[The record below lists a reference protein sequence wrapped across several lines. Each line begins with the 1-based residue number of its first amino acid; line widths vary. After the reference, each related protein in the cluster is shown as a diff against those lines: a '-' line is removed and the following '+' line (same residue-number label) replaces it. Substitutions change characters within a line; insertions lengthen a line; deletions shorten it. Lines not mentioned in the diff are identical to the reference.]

1 VGVLMLEHPAFG
13 PGDVGVGHAPQRE
26 RQRLDDEIIDG
37 ELVGWLAL
45 LVLGRRSVDLL
56 PRSEERRVGKECRS
70 RWSPYHSKK
79 KPAALAASA
88 CYRGCAQNSSRSCI
102 AVTATPVR
110 TRPPSVR
117 EAGLFASDTVPATSA
132 SAAMSP
138 AHT

>member
-70 RWSPYHSKK
+70 RWAPYHAKK
-79 KPAALAASA
+79 KA
-88 CYRGCAQNSSRSCI
+88 
-102 AVTATPVR
+102 
-110 TRPPSVR
+110 TRPRAWKEWPVASERPWRTTRPRGWRSQRRVR
-117 EAGLFASDTVPATSA
+117 RSLAPAGDRVGRGQPTAVRRPQRGQVRW
-132 SAAMSP
+132 
-138 AHT
+138 